1 MTSNIS
7 PQNDW
12 ENPLVFGVNKLPAHA
27 SGVPYPN
34 EETALGRDP
43 KASPWFLD
51 LNGVWEFKLFPNPHS
66 TPEGF
71 WEVDH
76 DVRGWDQIDVPG
88 NWTMQGFDRPI
99 YTNVQMPIPNTP
111 PFVPKEDNPT
121 GLYRCMFDLPAGWE
135 NRRVVVSFGGV
146 ESAFYLW
153 VNGQKVGYSQG
164 SRLPAEFDISDFVH
178 PGKNVLAAQVMRWSD
193 GSFLEDQDHWRMAG
207 IYRDVCL
214 YALPPVHLWDVF
226 AKATLDHEYC
236 DGILTVIARLG
247 GPNRDADGCTVEMQ
261 LYDAFQAPVFTVP
274 VAQRVTTNDN
284 EVLKVTF
291 TKEIREPKHWSHEHP
306 ILYSLVVCLK
316 DISGNDVQYFS
327 CRVGFRRVEIKNR
340 QLLVNGVPVLI
351 KGVNRHEH
359 DDVRGKAVTLES
371 MLADVLLMKRN
382 NLNAVRT
389 SHYPNDPRW
398 YDLCDEYG
406 IYVWD
411 ETNIETHSLYNRL
424 CHEPQWLHAFMERC
438 VRMVERD
445 KNHPS
450 VIVWSL
456 GNESGYGPHHDAMAG
471 WVRGY
476 DPDGILHYEG
486 AISSDWKGGHLA
498 TDLCCPMYPSVDEI
512 IQYAEDP
519 TNERPL
525 IMCEYAHAMG
535 NSLGNLK
542 EYWQAIRKYPNLQGG
557 FIWDWVDQGIIK
569 HDEDGKTYWAYGGD
583 FGDTINDHNFCINGL
598 VWPDR
603 NPHPCIAEYKKLIQ
617 PVAVK
622 PVDLLEGQL
631 EILNQY
637 DFSTL
642 GGVAG
647 SWELSVDGI
656 IQEEG
661 DLPKLVIAPGETEII
676 TIPYDQPELF
686 PGAEVFLTLRFNLAE
701 STSWGDA
708 GHENAWEQFNLP
720 YPSPQWKTKVGVKL
734 PELAMTESSDSLSIQ
749 GEKFQLV
756 FDKSK
761 GKMFQFCYSGFELVK
776 AGLELNIWRAATDN
790 DGFKFKPDDESKL
803 LVQWLKYGLD
813 RLESQRESLVWE
825 QLHAGMV
832 KIESVHKVS
841 ATGVDAGFSHKVS
854 YAVYGNG
861 DVQTDHVVDCDPS
874 LPALPR
880 VGVIMCLPGSFERF
894 SWLGRGLEESYSDRK
909 AGVPVGLYGGS
920 VDEQYIP
927 YIMPQE
933 NGNKTDVR
941 WAALTNQAG
950 VGLIAIGSPLLEAG
964 VSHFSANDLYRAY
977 HTAELK
983 RREEIYFTLDHKQCG
998 LGGASCGPMTL
1009 PQYLV
1014 PPGKYRFSILL
1025 RPVSPDRGT
1034 LSRLGRQPVA
1044 VLNEGGVA
1052 GGSVS

>member
-1 MTSNIS
+1 M
-7 PQNDW
+7 
-12 ENPLVFGVNKLPAHA
+12 FGVNKLPAHA

-34 EETALGRDP
+34 EVTALGRDP

-51 LNGVWEFKLFPNPHS
+51 LNGVWEFRLVPNPHS

-71 WEVDH
+71 WAVDY

-121 GLYRCMFDLPAGWE
+121 GLYRRRFELPAGWE

-153 VNGQKVGYSQG
+153 VNGQKIGYSQG

-226 AKATLDHEYC
+226 AKATLDHEYL
-236 DGILTVIARLG
+236 DGMLTVIVRLG
-247 GPNRDADGCTVEMQ
+247 GSNRDADGYTVEMQ
-261 LYDAFQAPVFTVP
+261 LYDASQESVFSVP
-274 VAQRVTTNDN
+274 AAQRVTANEN
-284 EVLKVTF
+284 EVLKVAF
-291 TKEIREPKHWSHEHP
+291 MKEIREPKQWSHEHP
-306 ILYSLVVCLK
+306 TLYSLIVCLK
-316 DISGNDVQYFS
+316 DIGGNDVQYFS

-359 DDVRGKAVTLES
+359 DDVRGKAVTLDS
-371 MLADVLLMKRN
+371 MLADVLLMKRY
-382 NLNAVRT
+382 NLNAVRA
-389 SHYPNDPRW
+389 SHYPNNPSW

-411 ETNIETHSLYNRL
+411 EANIETHSLYNRL

-471 WVRGY
+471 WIRGY
-476 DPDGILHYEG
+476 DPDRILHYEG
-486 AISSDWKGGHLA
+486 AISSDWKVGHRA
-498 TDLCCPMYPSVDEI
+498 TDLCCPMYPRVDEI

-542 EYWQAIRKYPNLQGG
+542 EYWQALKKYPNLQGG
-557 FIWDWVDQGIIK
+557 FIWDWVDQGIMK
-569 HDEDGKTYWAYGGD
+569 HDEDGKAYWAYGGD

-603 NPHPCIAEYKKLIQ
+603 TPHPCLAEYKKMIQ

-622 PVDLLEGQL
+622 PVDLLQGQL

-642 GGVAG
+642 DGVVG
-647 SWELSVDGI
+647 SWEISVDGI
-656 IQEEG
+656 VQEEG
-661 DLPKLVIAPGETEII
+661 NLPKLVIAPGETEII
-676 TIPYDQPELF
+676 TIPYDQPDLF
-686 PGAEVFLTLRFNLAE
+686 PGAEAFLTLRFNLAE

-708 GHENAWEQFNLP
+708 GHEIAWEQFNLP
-720 YPSPQWKTKVGVKL
+720 YPSPQRKTRDGVEI

-756 FDKSK
+756 FDKSM
-761 GKMFQFCYSGFELVK
+761 GKMSQFSFSGFELVK
-776 AGLELNIWRAATDN
+776 SGLELNIWRAATDN
-790 DGFKFKPDDESKL
+790 DGFKFNPDDQSKL
-803 LVQWLKYGLD
+803 LGQWLKYGLD
-813 RLESQRESLVWE
+813 RLESQLESLVWE
-825 QLHAGMV
+825 QLHAGIV
-832 KIESVHKVS
+832 KIESVHRVR
-841 ATGVDAGFSHKVS
+841 ATGVDVGFSHKVS
-854 YAVYGNG
+854 YLVYGNG
-861 DVQTDHVVDCDPS
+861 DVQTDHMVGCDPS
-874 LPALPR
+874 LPVLPR
-880 VGVIMCLPGSFERF
+880 MGVVLCLPDSFERF
-894 SWLGRGLEESYSDRK
+894 TWLGRGPGESYCDRK
-909 AGVPVGLYGGS
+909 TGLLVGLYSGC
-920 VDEQYIP
+920 VDEQYTP

-933 NGNKTDVR
+933 NGNKTEVR
-941 WAALTNQAG
+941 WSALTNEYG
-950 VGLIAIGSPLLEAG
+950 TGLMAIGTPLMEAG
-964 VSHFSANDLYRAY
+964 VSYYSANDLYRAY

-983 RREEIYFTLDHKQCG
+983 RRKEIYITLDHKQCG

-1009 PQYLV
+1009 PEYLV
-1014 PPGKYRFSILL
+1014 PPDKYRFSILL

-1034 LSRLGRQPVA
+1034 LTRLGRQPVP
-1044 VLNEGGVA
+1044 VLHVGGIA
-1052 GGSVS
+1052 GGIYPKNEYFKP